1 MTPLLVCPMKRA
13 PIKHQILKKR
23 VLIAELSDITR
34 QAAETVLRQNGFE
47 VITVSSG
54 DMALQLLERSKP
66 HLNIASS
73 YLSGKGRAGFI
84 RSLQAEPTLSTI
96 PVIRLADENEPGFPD
111 EIKVNLPLDPN
122 DLLSKIYYMAND
134 SKKSKKEANNPL
146 SESLEDELL
155 DEALGLDQIDV
166 TDSEVMNQ
174 SETSKIGKKKKVVEK
189 MIGMDHVTDDTEI
202 TSQTGSVNLDA
213 KSGKIKK
220 SGKPASSKTG
230 KLDIVS
236 GHDQFG
242 LGDESLLEH
251 VNENADHDYDWFVN
265 EMKTDVI
272 NPKSAE
278 QQKAAPQPE
287 SLKVTK
293 PADQIERVSVP
304 SKKSSDSKKVAGGK
318 KTGGVDK
325 FIEEFKREVESFS
338 NESSKSVIET
348 KSKPAATA
356 KPANVSSEP
365 IDNITIDQIEVFTR
379 QFVSDLADRVAER
392 IANKIDA
399 QKLMSLLKN
408 EIVSKARNSK

>member
-1 MTPLLVCPMKRA
+1 MR
-13 PIKHQILKKR
+13 KR
-23 VLIAELSDITR
+23 VLIAEPSDITR
-34 QAAETVLRQNGFE
+34 VAAETVLRQNGFE
-47 VITVSSG
+47 VIAVSSG
-54 DMALQLLERSKP
+54 DKAFQVLEHSKP
-66 HLNIASS
+66 HLIIANSS
-73 YLSGKGRAGFI
+73 LPGKNKCRFI
-84 RSLQAEPTLSTI
+84 QGLQAEPALSAI
-96 PVIRLADENEPGFPD
+96 SVILLAGENEPGFPG

-122 DLLSKIYYMAND
+122 DLLSKISNMTND
-134 SKKSKKEANNPL
+134 SKKHDEESDNPL

-155 DEALGLDQIDV
+155 DEALGLDEIDV

-174 SETSKIGKKKKVVEK
+174 SETTRVRKKKKVVEK
-189 MIGMDHVTDDTEI
+189 MIGIDHVEDETEI
-202 TSQTGSVNLDA
+202 SGQIGSVNLDA

-242 LGDESLLEH
+242 LGDESLLEN

-272 NPKSAE
+272 NPKAA
-278 QQKAAPQPE
+278 QKPKAATQSE

-304 SKKSSDSKKVAGGK
+304 SKKSSESKKVAGGK
-318 KTGGVDK
+318 KKGGVEK
-325 FIEEFKREVESFS
+325 FIEEFKKEVESFGK
-338 NESSKSVIET
+338 ESSKNVIDAKKST
-348 KSKPAATA
+348 KAAIA
-356 KPANVSSEP
+356 KPAIVSSDP
-365 IDNITIDQIEVFTR
+365 IESITIDQVEVFTR
-379 QFVSDLADRVAER
+379 QFVSDLADRVAQR

-408 EIVSKARNSK
+408 EIVSKTRNSK